1 MYQFYVVEIQK
12 YQDGAFGHLV
22 HYASDEDADVA
33 RRKGEAKYYE
43 VLSAAALSE
52 IPQHAAILF
61 NAEGFPIMHQCYHK
75 TISQPE
81 PEPVEDEP

>member
-1 MYQFYVVEIQK
+1 MYQFYVVEIQQ
-12 YQDGAFGHLV
+12 YANGTFGHLV
-22 HYASDEDADVA
+22 HYAYDEDADVA

-75 TISQPE
+75 TISPPE
-81 PEPVEDEP
+81 QEQVEDEP